1 MSLNFFCILFY
12 HRYSKY
18 VFLYLAR
25 TDYYF
30 INTSLSPMNNNLV
43 YLTFNELV
51 LKVPSR
57 HVNVLFVYLSPRQGV
72 VLGPWRCCWRHSK
85 CDDGRITCAG
95 EGDVGRVAVTRGEGE
110 GG

>member
-1 MSLNFFCILFY
+1 MFFLF
-12 HRYSKY
+12 
-18 VFLYLAR
+18 
-25 TDYYF
+25 
-30 INTSLSPMNNNLV
+30 LSVLKFSPTTNNLV

-51 LKVPSR
+51 LKVPLR

-85 CDDGRITCAG
+85 CDDGRITCVG